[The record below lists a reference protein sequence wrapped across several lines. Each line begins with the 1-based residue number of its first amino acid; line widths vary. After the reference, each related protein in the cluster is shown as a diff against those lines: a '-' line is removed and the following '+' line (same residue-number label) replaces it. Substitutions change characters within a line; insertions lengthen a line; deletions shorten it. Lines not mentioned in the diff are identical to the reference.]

1 MTLLSFVSDI
11 IDIVQKTAYHLW
23 DIILCISIIIRSV
36 VTAIEYMGIKDG
48 HVTETGPFATACR
61 QIVFVGYQ
69 VSEITSGV
77 SEALDELQIR
87 NKASALNILVGE
99 LGITE
104 DGQIAPDAL
113 LRQWLQR
120 SDSALLAPVAPMDPV
135 DPTLDADYVRWQ
147 GLFDQMYTMK
157 QNVQAIDIPSPKT
170 KIELTTP
177 DTG

>member
-69 VSEITSGV
+69 VSEITSEV
-77 SEALDELQIR
+77 SDALDELQIR

-113 LRQWLQR
+113 LRQWIQR
-120 SDSALLAPVAPMDPV
+120 SDPALLAPVAPV
-135 DPTLDADYVRWQ
+135 DPTLDVDYVRWQ

-170 KIELTTP
+170 KIEITIP